1 MIVKNIAFIF
11 PGQGAQYL
19 GMGKELADNFP
30 EAMEIFDKANEILDM
45 DIKKLCFK
53 GPEELLNITENTQPA
68 ILTTSLAFANIL
80 KKRKII
86 PKMTAGLSLGEYA
99 SLSIAD
105 SISLEDVLPL
115 VKRRGKF
122 MQEAVPIGVGTMAA
136 IMGLG
141 KVEIEEICKK
151 TSQYGIVEAANYN
164 CPGQTVIAGE
174 VEAVKKAC
182 ELAKKMGAKRTTI
195 LPVSAP
201 FHSSLLSPAGRKL
214 KEEIKK
220 YNFSN
225 TNIPIVSNVNASLVQ
240 DAYTIKNNLIKQVSS
255 SVLWEESM
263 NKMIDEGI
271 NIFIEIGPGKALTS
285 FAKKINK
292 DITCLRVEDLKT
304 INDTFNILEV
314 Q

>member
-30 EAMEIFDKANEILDM
+30 EAMEVFDKANEILDM
-45 DIKKLCFK
+45 DIKNLCFK
-53 GPEELLNITENTQPA
+53 GPIEQLNITENTQPA
-68 ILTTSLAFANIL
+68 ILTTSLAFATIL
-80 KKRKII
+80 KKRKIM
-86 PKMTAGLSLGEYA
+86 PTMTAGLSLGEYA
-99 SLSIAD
+99 SLSIAN

-141 KVEIEEICKK
+141 KVEIKEICKRS
-151 TSQYGIVEAANYN
+151 SQYGIVEAANYN

-174 VEAVKKAC
+174 VNAVKKAC
-182 ELAKKMGAKRTTI
+182 EIAKKMGAKRTTI

-220 YNFSN
+220 YKFSN
-225 TNIPIVSNVNASLVQ
+225 TNIPIVSNVNASIVQ
-240 DAYTIKNNLIKQVSS
+240 DAYIIKRNLIKQVSS

-285 FAKKINK
+285 FAKKISK

-304 INDTFNILEV
+304 INETFNKLEV
-314 Q
+314 N